1 MLKQFLF
8 VMLVIMATTA
18 CPTAASPLELLSST
32 NAVWTADVGN
42 STCAIAPRISGDSI
56 VATWKVNSG
65 LWTNTWVSIVATMS
79 VSTAGADSIKLLYAN
94 NDSAGF
100 SLRLTLRD
108 TTMWQAPAYLNG
120 LVGLQAASFALNATT
135 FPQTQ
140 AKIGTVGV
148 FNVDSI
154 RTISFVSNKNP
165 TTLTSAGSTGVFKI
179 FSVKITRSSALVKH
193 PAVIASGIHGSFDVS
208 PSGFFAPKAG
218 LYSVLLYRAN
228 GALIRALSAQYPAG
242 FNKVDFS
249 RSGSGVFVVKVSGN
263 GYNSASHLV
272 VR

>member
-42 STCAIAPRISGDSI
+42 STCAIAPRVSGDSI

-79 VSTAGADSIKLLYAN
+79 VSSAGADSIKLLYAN

-120 LVGLQAASFALNATT
+120 LVGLQAASFVLNATS

-140 AKIGTVGV
+140 AKPGTVGV

-179 FSVKITRSSALVKH
+179 FSVKITRSSASVKKS
-193 PAVIASGIHGSFDVS
+193 PNFVSSVRASLDISS
-208 PSGFFAPKAG
+208 SGFFAPKAG
-218 LYSVLLYRAN
+218 IYSVLLFRAN
-228 GALIRALSAQYPAG
+228 GTLIRNFSARYPAG
-242 FNKVDFS
+242 FNKIDFS
-249 RSGSGVFVVKVSGN
+249 QLGSGVFVAKVSGN
-263 GYNSASHLV
+263 GCNSASHLI